1 MKKLIIILFCLLIGI
16 PLYAQ
21 KYKDIYP
28 TLVQSSDDEALSIL
42 KAYMVDDLDHPN
54 SNFRLAL
61 IYERRYKAC
70 NPITQYERAL
80 ANANEAKL
88 RFTKSAAVVNEKE
101 VSKNTGYYADFANGF
116 DGKGRPI
123 VEYNSISKKIR
134 AGYDSAKLFTDK
146 MPEIYKYF
154 TKSVNFHDK
163 AIKLFN
169 EINGNFTSRD
179 RLLLMYNEELKSKL
193 EALKLNYDS
202 SIVNLDKYL
211 ATGKL
216 YDPNRFDQSY
226 TIKNIDTY
234 RLQGLLTSP
243 NFLVKDI
250 NIWNYKNWA
259 DKAIAEVNKD
269 ISALR
274 KDLEQA
280 ETALNASLIRM
291 NPLVYNPDF
300 VHYNVDNKLIFNL
313 IKYDNESLPVAL
325 LRYKQFK
332 QSLISQ
338 LGLVNNRDTTGAIN
352 SYLIQLGDLIYKS
365 KDADSLL
372 QIAKRRI
379 DKENISK
386 YPVFFQTHYNSAV
399 GLNQY
404 ISSETKMASEALDKG
419 ISEMFLNLTT
429 SDKTL
434 GTEYLNYRGIKIPT
448 TAKYINPDSLD
459 AALHTTHIVENTDG
473 SHYLVGLNKSSRKP
487 YHVNI
492 FMAKADDK
500 NKVTWYK
507 ELSFTEDKVDPIINQ
522 IGGIATTPEG
532 CAILV
537 RSRNSSGF
545 INRLFYI
552 SENGEEIFNN
562 EIETSQYP
570 RKMQYV
576 ENTNAFILTYKGA
589 SKEQNIKE
597 KQKVELMS
605 INILGD
611 VLWTNTLEYAG
622 NFVDLINVDK
632 GFMVIGNYS
641 EIKDTSGKVYRTKV
655 NTGQT
660 NAFAAKFNATGKLTA
675 VKVMESTSNYY
686 VDSVVKVNDKIINLL
701 GIKALFG
708 EANGD
713 KLHIIINSNP
723 AIIHLGL

>member
-1 MKKLIIILFCLLIGI
+1 M
-16 PLYAQ
+16 YAQ

-42 KAYMVDDLDHPN
+42 KAYMVNDLDHPN

-70 NPITQYERAL
+70 NPITQYERAI

-88 RFTKSAAVVNEKE
+88 RFTKSAAVINEKE

-123 VEYNSISKKIR
+123 VDFSFVNKKIR
-134 AGYDSAKLFTDK
+134 EGYDSAKLFTDK
-146 MPEIYKYF
+146 MPEIYEYF

-179 RLLLMYNEELKSKL
+179 RLLLMYNDDLKSKL

-211 ATGKL
+211 AAGKL
-216 YDPNRFDQSY
+216 YDPNKFDQSY
-226 TIKNIDTY
+226 TIKEIDTY

-243 NFLVKDI
+243 NFLIKDI
-250 NIWNYKNWA
+250 EIWNYKKWA
-259 DKAIAEVNKD
+259 DNAIAEVNKD

-280 ETALNASLIRM
+280 EIALNASLKRM
-291 NPLVYNPDF
+291 NPMAYNPDF
-300 VHYNVDNKLIFNL
+300 VPYNVDNKLIFNL

-332 QSLISQ
+332 QSLIGQ

-352 SYLIQLGDLIYKS
+352 SYLIQLGDLIYKA

-379 DKENISK
+379 DKENIAK
-386 YPVFFQTHYNSAV
+386 YPLFFQTYYNGES
-399 GLNQY
+399 GLNLL
-404 ISSETKMASEALDKG
+404 INNEKKMANEALDKG
-419 ISEMFLNLTT
+419 VSQMFQNLISP
-429 SDKTL
+429 DKTL
-434 GTEYLNYRGIKIPT
+434 GTEYFNYRSIKIPT
-448 TAKYINPDSLD
+448 AAKYINPDSLD
-459 AALHTTHIVENTDG
+459 AALHTTQIVANTDG
-473 SHYLVGLNKSSRKP
+473 SHYLVGLNKSNRKP
-487 YHVNI
+487 NHVNVFI
-492 FMAKADDK
+492 AKADDK

-507 ELSFTEDKVDPIINQ
+507 EFPFSEDKVDPTINL
-522 IGGIATTPEG
+522 IGGVATTPEG

-552 SENGEEIFNN
+552 SENGEEIFNK
-562 EIETSQYP
+562 EIETSLYP

-576 ENTNAFILTYKGA
+576 ENTNAFVLAYKGV

-597 KQKVELMS
+597 KEKLETLS

-611 VLWTNTLEYAG
+611 VLWTNTFEYAG

-641 EIKDTSGKVYRTKV
+641 EIKDASGNVYRTKV

-660 NAFAAKFNATGKLTA
+660 NAFAAKFNTTGKLAA
-675 VKVMESTSNYY
+675 VKVMESTSSYY
-686 VDSVVKVNDKIINLL
+686 VNSVVKVNDKIINLL
-701 GIKALFG
+701 GVKALFG
-708 EANGD
+708 EENGD

-723 AIIHLGL
+723 GVIHLGL